1 MMHCA
6 HPVCTFELSYCVSY
20 IRNNLCAIRHVV
32 QYNIWTVHG
41 THTYAHALCMLLI
54 RIIHKRTEQTEEFFV
69 EHMEAWR
76 KAQGLNK
83 MILCGHSLGG
93 YLSFA
98 YAERY
103 PQHVDKL
110 ILGNLAYHIL
120 RTQYIHT
127 VLT

>member
-1 MMHCA
+1 M
-6 HPVCTFELSYCVSY
+6 CTHLQHVSF
-20 IRNNLCAIRHVV
+20 
-32 QYNIWTVHG
+32 
-41 THTYAHALCMLLI
+41 ML
-54 RIIHKRTEQTEEFFV
+54 TEQTEEFFV

-110 ILGNLAYHIL
+110 ILGNNAY
-120 RTQYIHT
+120 TYIQNMYT
-127 VLT
+127 